1 MKFRLKT
8 LLLLVIYLILV
19 SYLIKSTARETF
31 GQEEEQLDAA
41 VIVEPRKHEYLIPIV
56 KDNLKKLPSAT
67 KFYVFHGTDNEDFV
81 RSGFGPEIESGKMI
95 LKNLGVKNLKILDYN
110 NLLTSKDFWNSID
123 GENILIYQTDTV
135 ICGDPGDKLKPF
147 LKYDYV
153 GAPWVNGKH
162 SNGKGGNGGLSFR
175 KKSAM
180 LKALRDK
187 KYNGLAD
194 IAEDIYFSNSDLNF
208 PSQEE
213 AKKFSAETMYS
224 KSPFGV
230 HKPWGQYKNE
240 IPYLSKKEMSELRET
255 CPELSTILEK

>member
-95 LKNLGVKNLKILDYN
+95 LKNLGVKNLKTPDYN
-110 NLLTSKDFWNSID
+110 NLLTSKDFWSSID

-153 GAPWVNGKH
+153 GAPWVNGNY

-187 KYNGLAD
+187 KYNGP
-194 IAEDIYFSNSDLNF
+194 AEDVYFSNSDLNF
-208 PSQEE
+208 PSREE
-213 AKKFSAETMYS
+213 AAKFSAEQMYS
-224 KSPFGV
+224 KNPFGV
-230 HKPWGQYKNE
+230 HKVWTFNHRWYP
-240 IPYLSKKEMSELRET
+240 ELVET

>member
-8 LLLLVIYLILV
+8 LLLLFIYLILV
-19 SYLIKSTARETF
+19 SYLIKKTARETF
-31 GQEEEQLDAA
+31 GQQEEQLDAA

-81 RSGFGPEIESGKMI
+81 RSGFGPEIESGKMT
-95 LKNLGVKNLKILDYN
+95 LKNLGVKNLKIPDYN

-153 GAPWVNGKH
+153 GAPWANTSI

-175 KKSAM
+175 KKSAA

-187 KYNGLAD
+187 KYDRQN
-194 IAEDIYFSNSDLNF
+194 EDVYFSKSDLNF
-208 PSQEE
+208 PSREE

-224 KSPFGV
+224 ENPFGV
-230 HKPWGQYKNE
+230 HKPWL
-240 IPYLSKKEMSELRET
+240 YLSNKEMSELRET
-255 CPELSTILEK
+255 CPELNTILYK